1 MKTLLL
7 AVLFFFACH
16 AACATQADDTV
27 ITIDGTIAGATP
39 FLSQVTLSVSNT
51 AAIKS
56 VQFAIAPKPGAS
68 TRPLSGTYSYSYL
81 AERGDIVSGKI
92 FLPVYGLY
100 DNYTNT
106 VTLTYSFNDGSS
118 KEESTSIATATFDD
132 PCAYKSPTILQPK
145 TAGNSLSYDFILLKG
160 SCSTY
165 SPAIIDTDGALRWVG
180 TTGAKFFSLAFFE
193 NSIYIADGSLIYRN
207 DLDGTVELLGDYA
220 GAGVKNFHHN
230 VDRGKFGLLFEVDSK
245 EYLESIIMEI
255 DTSGTLLKTWNM
267 ADIISAAMTA
277 GGDDPDQFV
286 FSSPGDW
293 FHQNAMIYD
302 RADDSLIVSSREDF
316 LICIDYATGAIKWIL
331 GDPEKKWYQF
341 PSLRQYA
348 LTLAADSLPPV
359 GQHAVSITHDR
370 GILVMDNGLNSLFH
384 QPAGVYRPYAA
395 PRKYRIDLTNR
406 IATEVWNY
414 PMEES
419 IDSPYC
425 SSVYEDQP
433 LNYLVNYSYV
443 IDVPGQALH
452 ARLLGLDATGAK
464 VFDYEYLT
472 AGCTKIFNATPLHL
486 ESTAFP
492 AVGPQSLN
500 LSTRG
505 LVGPADEALI
515 AGFIVTGNEA
525 KTVVL
530 RALGPSL
537 TQAGL
542 SETLADPMMTLF
554 DGAGQVIATND
565 DWLSGGNAG
574 QIAVDGLAPIDSAE
588 AALRVTLAPGV
599 YSAVVSG
606 KETTPSIGLVEVYDV
621 SATSESALA
630 NMSTRGL
637 VGAGPDDLLISGFIV
652 GSVDNST
659 IVLRSLGP
667 SLAAEGI
674 VNPLGDP
681 SFTVY
686 DQNGALLAGNNNWQE
701 DPGALDLTLNQ
712 LAPAA
717 PAEAATI
724 LYLPVGAYTA
734 VTVGV
739 DGGSGIGLI
748 EVYNLELQ

>member
-1 MKTLLL
+1 MKALLL
-7 AVLFFFACH
+7 PVLVLCFCR
-16 AACATQADDTV
+16 AALATQADDTIV
-27 ITIDGTIAGATP
+27 TIDGSIAGATP
-39 FLSQVTLSVSNT
+39 FLSQVTLSVSDT

-56 VQFAIAPKPGAS
+56 VQFAIAPKPDSS
-68 TRPLSGTYSYSYL
+68 TRQLSGTYSYSYL
-81 AERGDIVSGKI
+81 AERGDIVNGKI

-118 KEESTSIATATFDD
+118 KEASTSIATANFVD
-132 PCAYKSPTILQPK
+132 PCAYKSPTIIQPK
-145 TAGNSLSYDFILLKG
+145 TPGNSLSYDYILLKG

-180 TTGAKFFSLAFFE
+180 TTGAKFYSLAFFE

-255 DTSGTLLKTWNM
+255 DTAGTLLKTWNM

-286 FSSPGDW
+286 FASPGDW
-293 FHQNAMIYD
+293 FHLNAVTYD
-302 RADDSLIVSSREDF
+302 RADDSLIISSREDF

-341 PSLRQYA
+341 PSLRQHG
-348 LTLAADSLPPV
+348 LTIGPDTPPPV

-384 QPAGVYRPYAA
+384 EPAGVLRPYAV
-395 PRKYRIDLTNR
+395 PRKYRLDLTSR
-406 IATEVWNY
+406 VATQVWNY
-414 PMEES
+414 ADETLS
-419 IDSPYC
+419 SPYC

-433 LNYLVNYSYV
+433 LNYLVNYSAV
-443 IDVPGQALH
+443 FEVSGQAFH
-452 ARLLGLDATGAK
+452 ARLVGLDATGAK
-464 VFDYEYLT
+464 VFDYDYLT

-505 LVGPADEALI
+505 LVGPADDALI
-515 AGFIVTGNEA
+515 AGFIVTGNES

-537 TQAGL
+537 ANAGL
-542 SETLADPMMTLF
+542 SRTLPDPVITLF
-554 DGAGQVIATND
+554 DSAGQMIAMND
-565 DWLSGGNAG
+565 NLVSGGNAG
-574 QIAVDGLAPIDSAE
+574 QIEADGLAPSDSAE
-588 AALRVTLAPGV
+588 AALRATLAPGV

-606 KETTPSIGLVEVYDV
+606 KETTLSIGLVEVYDV
-621 SATSESALA
+621 SAASDSALA
-630 NMSTRGL
+630 NMSTRGM

-667 SLAAEGI
+667 SLAAAGI
-674 VNPLGDP
+674 SNPLGDP

-712 LAPAA
+712 LAPADA
-717 PAEAATI
+717 AEAATI

-734 VTVGV
+734 VTVGA
-739 DGGSGIGLI
+739 DGGSGVGLI